1 MPYEIAS
8 STGLDARMVHGSAA
22 RRASVQSSEGGKAVP
37 DAGKA
42 PPPDAPKKAPPPP
55 EIDLSRAVES
65 LERYMRESSRNLL
78 ISYDEA
84 SRRSIITV
92 VDGETGEVVRQIPPA
107 ELLSL
112 ARRMAENA
120 EAPVLF
126 DGRA

>member
-8 STGLDARMVHGSAA
+8 STGLDARMVQGSTTRPAA
-22 RRASVQSSEGGKAVP
+22 APIAAGGRAVP
-37 DAGKA
+37 AAGKA
-42 PPPDAPKKAPPPP
+42 PPPAVPKAPPPP
-55 EIDLSRAVES
+55 RIDISRAVES
-65 LERYMRESSRNLL
+65 LERFMREASRNLQ

-92 VDGETGEVVRQIPPA
+92 VDGETGEVVRQIPPD

-112 ARRMAENA
+112 ARRMAETA
-120 EAPVLF
+120 GAPVLF